1 MRTGLTVVVVLCA
14 ACGDGGLHA
23 RTDAGR
29 GVGGAEGGM
38 GGEGVPWR
46 PGSGNGAGGGVGVG
60 GAASGG
66 EGGFGGDDLPVVT
79 PQTQALA
86 LVTFGC
92 TEDAA
97 EFHAPGWNTLL
108 REPEHTRW
116 VADANPAHCGVADV
130 EGTPP
135 LRSFIGIRGS
145 APLTF
150 DVGRQLVAS
159 VFHRSGHNGQRL
171 RMRVSF
177 TDADAPADAG
187 DSTPWYTMYVEDT
200 AGSPRVGEVG
210 RIVYTLTTP
219 DTVACETAPPT
230 VGAHTLVNLAFDYP
244 DSVPGQWVLTRV
256 ELTDAVDDAPPLRPK
271 NLVAR
276 TIAISPEAG
285 KSAVELTWDMPPD
298 PPGRTGGRTGISRH
312 FIYRD
317 GVLYDLV
324 SRDWTRHHGEHQR
337 WVDLGVKP
345 GETHHYGVTA
355 LDGAIAG
362 LYPTLERI
370 EAGHRASNE
379 SEPAEIDVPVPA
391 RDGCGVIG
399 PAELEYL
406 GAFAAPRRDDWAY
419 SGQALTFYPG
429 GNPSPSGGEGP
440 GSLYAV
446 AHDRDMLIGELSI
459 PEPVKARTS
468 EGLREARVLREA
480 ADPWPRAYDG
490 RWQPRGDVQTRVGL
504 AYHPGVDGVGE
515 GLHYSIFMSY
525 SGDQDAASH
534 GMLAVDLKSAAGPW
548 HLGGVPGSD
557 AHVPFLFTGKFVTQI
572 PQAWADAHTQG
583 RSLMVGLGW
592 PISGHG
598 YPSAGPAFGAI
609 APWERGRLPERF
621 EVVSHVPFLR
631 YGTTGD
637 IGHWFEGWTQS
648 HFYLDAEWLEAGGAQ
663 AVVVS
668 ATRPRGDEWYG
679 GENGYD
685 NFYCDADIP
694 PHIGSA
700 SLRGPVDTDNVPVLY
715 FYNPADFARVRS
727 GDWAASQPQPFAM
740 LDLDAVLYDENARFP
755 SLRALAFDRER
766 GRLYAWENG
775 ATRFGQ
781 AAVHVWQV
789 SAPSG
794 CP

>member
-1 MRTGLTVVVVLCA
+1 MRRPFLTGALLCA
-14 ACGDGGLHA
+14 ACGDGALHA
-23 RTDAGR
+23 RTDAG
-29 GVGGAEGGM
+29 A
-38 GGEGVPWR
+38 GEG
-46 PGSGNGAGGGVGVG
+46 PGGGAGGQGSPAFG
-60 GAASGG
+60 GAGSENTGG
-66 EGGFGGDDLPVVT
+66 PGFGFGGVTGGFGGGDEPIVT
-79 PQTQALA
+79 PATETVT

-92 TEDAA
+92 AEDAVQ
-97 EFHAPGWNTLL
+97 FDTPGWRSLI
-108 REPEHTRW
+108 RAPEHTRW
-116 VADANPAHCGVADV
+116 VSDADPAHCGVADV

-135 LRSFIGIRGS
+135 LRSFVGVRGD
-145 APLTF
+145 APLVF
-150 DVGRQLVAS
+150 DVGRQLVAT
-159 VFHRSGHNGQRL
+159 VFHRSGHDGQRL

-177 TDADAPADAG
+177 TDPDEPEGAG
-187 DSTPWYTMYVEDT
+187 DTTPWYTMYVEDT
-200 AGSPRVGEVG
+200 AGSPRVGQLG
-210 RIVYTLTTP
+210 RIVYNLTTP

-230 VGAHTLVNLAFDYP
+230 AGAHTLVNLSFDYP
-244 DSVPGQWVLTRV
+244 DSMPGQWVLTRV
-256 ELTDAVDDAPPLRPK
+256 ELTNAVDDAPPLRPK

-276 TIAISPEAG
+276 NIVVSAEAG
-285 KSAVELTWDMPPD
+285 KSAVELTWDLPPD

-317 GVLYDLV
+317 GALYDVV
-324 SRDWTRHHGEHQR
+324 SRDWTRFRGEHQR

-355 LDGAIAG
+355 LDGAITG
-362 LYPTLERI
+362 LYPTLERV
-370 EAGHRASNE
+370 EAGQRASNE
-379 SEPAEIDVPVPA
+379 SDPAEIDVPVPA
-391 RDGCGVIG
+391 REGCAVLG

-429 GNPSPSGGEGP
+429 GNPAPGSGEGP
-440 GSLYAV
+440 GSLYAI
-446 AHDRDMLIGELSI
+446 AHDRDTRIGELSI
-459 PEPVKARTS
+459 PEPVKARTAD
-468 EGLREARVLREA
+468 GLREARVLREA

-490 RWQPRGDVQTRVGL
+490 QRQPRGDVQTRVGL

-515 GLHYSIFMSY
+515 GLHYGIFMSY
-525 SGDQDAASH
+525 SGDPDAATH
-534 GMLAVDLKSAAGPW
+534 GMLSLDLQSAAGPW
-548 HLGGVPGSD
+548 HLGGVPGT
-557 AHVPFLFTGKFVTQI
+557 AEHVPFLFTGKFVTQI
-572 PQAWADAHTQG
+572 PQSWADAHTQG

-637 IGHWFEGWTQS
+637 VGHWFEGWTQS
-648 HFYLDAEWLEAGGAQ
+648 HFYLDAEWLTAGGAQ

-685 NFYCDADIP
+685 NFYCDADVP

-700 SLRGPVDTDNVPVLY
+700 SLRGPVNTDNVPVLY
-715 FYNPADFARVRS
+715 FYNPTDFARVRS
-727 GDWAASQPQPFAM
+727 GDWVASQPQPFAM
-740 LDLDAVLYDENARFP
+740 LDLDDVLYDENDRFP
-755 SLRALAFDRER
+755 SLRALAFDAAR

-775 ATRFGQ
+775 ANRFGQ

-789 SAPSG
+789 SPPGG